1 MINQDITIASTLKG
15 EFYSCKNTFSINIE
29 KIFANSWQL
38 ITDYEN
44 INNNKDAFPFFLLE
58 DTISE
63 PLVLINNDGN
73 IHCYSNVC
81 THRGNILIH
90 NKCNVKKNIMCC
102 YHGKQFDSY
111 GKFKFMPK
119 TKGMKNFPSKRD
131 DLYELTVKR
140 WKQFIFT
147 SITPTISFEDLFV
160 DVENRVGWMP
170 IETFKYN
177 KELSKEYIVNAN
189 WALYCDNYLEGF
201 HIPFIHNDLNN
212 VLSFENYQTEIFKYS
227 NLQVGI
233 ADSNEI
239 CFDLPKK
246 SQDYGKKI
254 AAYYFWL
261 FPNLMLNFYPWG
273 LSINIVT
280 PISTKKTKVEF
291 KSYVWDES
299 KLNNGAGADL
309 DKVEKEDEEV
319 VENVQKGVSSRF
331 YKCGRFSPSM
341 EKGVHHFHTLIS
353 EFINKKA

>member
-29 KIFANSWQL
+29 KIFSNSWQL

-44 INNNKDAFPFFLLE
+44 ININKDAFPFFLLE

-119 TKGMKNFPSKRD
+119 TKGMKNFPSKID
-131 DLYELTVKR
+131 DLYQLPVKR

-147 SITPTISFEDLFV
+147 SITPTISFKDLFV

-170 IETFKYN
+170 IEKFKYN

-212 VLSFENYQTEIFKYS
+212 VLSLENYQTEIFKYS

-239 CFDLPKK
+239 CFDLPKN

-341 EKGVHHFHTLIS
+341 EKGVHHFL
-353 EFINKKA
+353 